1 MTILLLALLFLLLWP
16 VIKIGYKIY
25 RAQRQMRKAF
35 EQASQQQQKQ
45 EADREK
51 IFDRNVGEYVDFEEI
66 RASLHPNGKNRA
78 TNRRCRVGR
87 HQITQPHSLPR
98 HINSHDTVL
107 YPPTF

>member
-1 MTILLLALLFLLLWP
+1 MTAFFLLALLFLLLWP

-35 EQASQQQQKQ
+35 EQASQQQQQQQKQ

-66 RASLHPNGKNRA
+66 ENTDGNSEPHYNPTVKIEP
-78 TNRRCRVGR
+78 
-87 HQITQPHSLPR
+87 QIEDAEWED
-98 HINSHDTVL
+98 IK
-107 YPPTF
+107 

>member
-1 MTILLLALLFLLLWP
+1 MTAFFLLALLFLLLWP

-45 EADREK
+45 EAEREK

-66 RASLHPNGKNRA
+66 ENTDGNSEPHYNPTVKIEP
-78 TNRRCRVGR
+78 
-87 HQITQPHSLPR
+87 QIEDAEWED
-98 HINSHDTVL
+98 IK
-107 YPPTF
+107 

>member
-66 RASLHPNGKNRA
+66 ENTDGNSEPHYNPTVKIEP
-78 TNRRCRVGR
+78 
-87 HQITQPHSLPR
+87 QIEDAEWED
-98 HINSHDTVL
+98 IK
-107 YPPTF
+107 